1 MMRSPAVMKVLVT
14 TVAVCLLATV
24 IVRLGPLESGSAA
37 EWLAVAMVW
46 LAGLGFVI
54 ARSKRGGQV

>member
-1 MMRSPAVMKVLVT
+1 MKVLVT

-24 IVRLGPLESGSAA
+24 IVRLGPLETGSAA
-37 EWLAVAMVW
+37 EWLVVAMVW

-54 ARSKRGGQV
+54 VRGKRGGRV

>member
-1 MMRSPAVMKVLVT
+1 MMRSPAVMKILVT

-24 IVRLGPLESGSAA
+24 IVRLGPLESGSVA

-54 ARSKRGGQV
+54 ARGKHGGRV